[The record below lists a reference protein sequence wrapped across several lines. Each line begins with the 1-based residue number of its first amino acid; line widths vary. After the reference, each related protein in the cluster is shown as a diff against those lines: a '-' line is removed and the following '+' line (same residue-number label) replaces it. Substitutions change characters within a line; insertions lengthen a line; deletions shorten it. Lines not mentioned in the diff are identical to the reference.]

1 MKELK
6 ELNSY
11 ISDAMLELTEYNISS
26 ILFEGTQRTELKL
39 NILGQEGT

>member
-6 ELNSY
+6 ELNLY
-11 ISDAMLELTEYNISS
+11 ISNVVLELIEYNISS
-26 ILFEGTQRTELKL
+26 FLFEGTQRTELKL